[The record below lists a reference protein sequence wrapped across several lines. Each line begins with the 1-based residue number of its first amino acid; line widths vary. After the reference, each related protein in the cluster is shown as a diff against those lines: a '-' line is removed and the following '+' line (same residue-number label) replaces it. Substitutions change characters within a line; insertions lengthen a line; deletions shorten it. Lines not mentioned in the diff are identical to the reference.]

1 MSYCFTVGMKGF
13 EPSTTWSQTR
23 HSNRTELHPETFDLT
38 SDNYDQTDT
47 FSKAAAKI
55 ALLFG

>member
-23 HSNRTELHPETFDLT
+23 HSNRTELHPE
-38 SDNYDQTDT
+38 S
-47 FSKAAAKI
+47 FSSLKSGAKVR
-55 ALLFG
+55 FYVKCRKDYSKKSEE